1 MQTARALPFDDA
13 IVVVM
18 KVSELKTEM
27 DAQFDDVKEQFRD
40 VDRRFEAV
48 DRQFADVR
56 SEMKAGFAEARRHT
70 DVVAEDLRGQ
80 IVTVLEV
87 VVQTNKTVER
97 MASEQQTL
105 VAALGDHEVR
115 IQALERRRR

>member
-1 MQTARALPFDDA
+1 
-13 IVVVM
+13 M

-27 DAQFDDVKEQFRD
+27 DAQFDNVKEQFRD

-80 IVTVLEV
+80 IATVLEV

>member
-1 MQTARALPFDDA
+1 
-13 IVVVM
+13 M

-27 DAQFDDVKEQFRD
+27 DAQFDHVKEQFRD
-40 VDRRFEAV
+40 VDRRFEAIDRRFEAVDRRFEAV

-80 IVTVLEV
+80 IATVLEV